1 MTTREITEE
10 DIKNLFVPEFNEF
23 IEKLSF
29 KHRRKMLNIIFFNQ
43 SIPHNIA
50 NPVMW
55 GILFYI
61 SGITKERYINFIEY
75 MNHTY
80 DIEQRG
86 RGVYAHDLTS
96 DEMEMA
102 YAVQEVARSDS
113 IIRPY
118 GKDINNFNFIQSRL
132 PLTPDI
138 LKYILELL
146 KDNEQLYSTDPQKE
160 NHQSWHYM
168 KSFIEGFHIIDR
180 EACESLYIPRNS
192 LVFMDREMRK
202 DQESKGLLL

>member
-10 DIKNLFVPEFNEF
+10 GIKNLFVPEFNEF
-23 IEKLSF
+23 IERLSY
-29 KHRRKMLNIIFFNQ
+29 KNRRKMLNIIFFNQ
-43 SIPHNIA
+43 SIPHNVA

-75 MNHTY
+75 MNHSY

-86 RGVYAHDLTS
+86 RCVYTHDLTS
-96 DEMEMA
+96 DEMLMA
-102 YAVQEVARSDS
+102 STIQEVARSES
-113 IIRPY
+113 IIRP
-118 GKDINNFNFIQSRL
+118 GKDINHFNFIQSRL
-132 PLTPDI
+132 PLTSDI
-138 LKYILELL
+138 LKYMLELL
-146 KDNEQLYSTDPQKE
+146 HDNEQLYSADPQQE
-160 NHQSWHYM
+160 NHHSWHYM

-180 EACESLYIPRNS
+180 KACESLYIPRSS

-202 DQESKGLLL
+202 DQESKGSLL